1 MRING
6 IVNYYEAAAQFELTA
21 EEALELFLSKGL
33 SRSFRWDQMV
43 RNEHDVA
50 FTVAKLMNGDL
61 LEFVKKELTKV
72 IDSGATFDDFADKI
86 TPALQR
92 HGWWGKRDVLDPYSG
107 QVIEARLGSA
117 SRLETIFRTNLQS
130 AYAKGQWESIEEN
143 MSAMPYLMYD
153 AVDDSRTRPEHARL
167 DGIVLP
173 VGHSFWDT
181 HYPPNGYNCF
191 LPGTEIQGDIH
202 SAMRTWYSGKAYE
215 VTTRSGRSIRV
226 TADHPILTSRGWV
239 KAKLIDTRDDLLSQ
253 VSPVDRGSSGGV
265 SDDQNVTSAENLF
278 EALTTYA
285 LRVSEGTSLQLD
297 SYVANRKIHIAAI
310 DRGLAFKAQ
319 TQPAAFVKEDILV
332 WGSNS
337 LPFRTLEPVCSSLGE
352 IRTFNPIFVQYPL
365 NVSFAGSDKLSESCS
380 ARFLRTVG
388 LENFF
393 FERVVASVSG
403 APCRAHLPLNAT
415 RRLFNELPLD
425 DFGLRPS
432 TDSDA
437 ILDKLSANGITAD
450 FKLFSYLLDAHSAD
464 VFSDPVVN
472 VREFDFSGHVYD
484 FQSSESVVFADGILA
499 HNCRCG
505 VIQLSWQDLQDYG
518 LQVSQPPSV
527 NWQVHT
533 AADGREIAH
542 PQGVEP
548 TFV

>member
-1 MRING
+1 MKING

-21 EEALELFLSKGL
+21 EEAFEFFLQKGL
-33 SRSFRWDQMV
+33 SRSFRWDEMV

-72 IDSGATFDDFADKI
+72 IDSGETFKDFADKI
-86 TPALQR
+86 APALQR
-92 HGWWGKRDVLDPYSG
+92 AGWWGKRDVLDPYSG

-143 MSAMPYLMYD
+143 MSSMPYLMYD
-153 AVDDSRTRPEHARL
+153 AVDDSRVRPEHARW

-173 VGHSFWDT
+173 ADHSFWKT

-191 LPGTEIQGDIH
+191 LPGTEIQGDIQ
-202 SAMRTWYSGKAYE
+202 SAMRTWYSGKAIE
-215 VTTRSGRSIRV
+215 ITTRSGRSVRV

-239 KAKLIDTRDDLLSQ
+239 KAKLIDTRDDLLSK
-253 VSPVDRGSSGGV
+253 VTPVDRDSSGGV
-265 SDDQNVTSAENLF
+265 SDNQNVTNAEDLF

-285 LRVSEGTSLQLD
+285 LRVSEGTSLQLY
-297 SYVANRKIHIAAI
+297 SNVAKRKIHITAI
-310 DRGLAFKAQ
+310 DGGLAFKAQ
-319 TQPAAFVKEDILV
+319 TKPAAFFKQNILIR
-332 WGSNS
+332 GCNS
-337 LPFRTLEPVCSSLGE
+337 LPFRALETVSSSLGN
-352 IRTFNPIFVQYPL
+352 IRTIDPVFAQYPL
-365 NVSFAGSDKLSESCS
+365 NIGLGRSNQLSESCS

-388 LENFF
+388 LEDFF
-393 FERVVASVSG
+393 FERIIASVGG
-403 APCRAHLPLNAT
+403 APCRAHLPFSTT
-415 RRLFNELPLD
+415 RCLFNGLPLD
-425 DFGLRPS
+425 DFGLRPG

-437 ILDKLSANGITAD
+437 ILDKLSANGITTD
-450 FKLFSYLLDAHSAD
+450 FKLFSYLLDAHSTKVGA
-464 VFSDPVVN
+464 DPVVD

-518 LQVSQPPSV
+518 LQVSDAPNI
-527 NWQVHT
+527 NWQT
-533 AADGREIAH
+533 YRTPDGREITH
-542 PQGVEP
+542 PEGVGP

>member
-21 EEALELFLSKGL
+21 EEAMELFLSKGL

-61 LEFVKKELTKV
+61 LDFVKKELTKV
-72 IDSGATFDDFADKI
+72 IDSGATFNDFADKI

-130 AYAKGQWESIEEN
+130 AYAKGQWELIEEN
-143 MSAMPYLMYD
+143 MSTMPYLMYD
-153 AVDDSRTRPEHARL
+153 AVDDSRVRPEHAQW

-173 VGHSFWDT
+173 ADHSFWES
-181 HYPPNGYNCF
+181 HYPPNGY
-191 LPGTEIQGDIH
+191 
-202 SAMRTWYSGKAYE
+202 
-215 VTTRSGRSIRV
+215 
-226 TADHPILTSRGWV
+226 
-239 KAKLIDTRDDLLSQ
+239 
-253 VSPVDRGSSGGV
+253 
-265 SDDQNVTSAENLF
+265 
-278 EALTTYA
+278 
-285 LRVSEGTSLQLD
+285 
-297 SYVANRKIHIAAI
+297 
-310 DRGLAFKAQ
+310 
-319 TQPAAFVKEDILV
+319 
-332 WGSNS
+332 
-337 LPFRTLEPVCSSLGE
+337 
-352 IRTFNPIFVQYPL
+352 
-365 NVSFAGSDKLSESCS
+365 
-380 ARFLRTVG
+380 
-388 LENFF
+388 
-393 FERVVASVSG
+393 
-403 APCRAHLPLNAT
+403 
-415 RRLFNELPLD
+415 
-425 DFGLRPS
+425 
-432 TDSDA
+432 
-437 ILDKLSANGITAD
+437 
-450 FKLFSYLLDAHSAD
+450 
-464 VFSDPVVN
+464 
-472 VREFDFSGHVYD
+472 
-484 FQSSESVVFADGILA
+484 
-499 HNCRCG
+499 NCRCG